1 MRRMSGTVTFF
12 CSMRK
17 RPPRTDGP
25 GGRQVRC
32 PGEAGGRLEAADPR
46 RSRARGRSPVHVRSR
61 RPMRPVS
68 VRSNPRPSRVGVVLP
83 GSKRNVVLH
92 PLSHG
97 PDLLDQVGEIAAVLD
112 EVDVRAVDHQ
122 ERGLRVTVKVVP
134 ERLRQPLQVLRGDAA
149 LEVPV
154 ALAEPA
160 QQHLRPGL
168 EIDDEVRPRKPL
180 IEHLEDL
187 LVELEL
193 VRPERDRGEDAVLGE
208 EVVGDDALR
217 EELELAELALPAIA
231 LEQEEELGLEGMPLR
246 VLVEFPEEG
255 ILLDLLEEE
264 PRPELGGE
272 PSREGRLADADESLD
287 RDVPPRGPVRR
298 HPHPER
304 EIAGPTRRV
313 YGGEPTY
320 GQPPTP
326 LGIIPQSANDSTL
339 SGDGSAWAPGIW
351 FASASA
357 CVL

>member
-1 MRRMSGTVTFF
+1 MV
-12 CSMRK
+12 
-17 RPPRTDGP
+17 
-25 GGRQVRC
+25 
-32 PGEAGGRLEAADPR
+32 ADPR
-46 RSRARGRSPVHVRSR
+46 RSRARSRSPVHVRSR

-68 VRSNPRPSRVGVVLP
+68 VRSIPARRGSGWLA
-83 GSKRNVVLH
+83 GSKRNVVLY

-168 EIDDEVRPRKPL
+168 EIDDEVRPGEPL

-217 EELELAELALPAIA
+217 EELQLTELALPAIA
-231 LEQEEELGLEGMPLR
+231 LEEEEELGLEGMSLR
-246 VLVEFPEEG
+246 VLVKSPEEG
-255 ILLDLLEEE
+255 ILLDLLEEK

-272 PSREGRLADADESLD
+272 PSCEGRLSDADGALD
-287 RDVPPRGPVRR
+287 RDVAPRGPVRR
-298 HPHPER
+298 HPRPER
-304 EIAGPTRRV
+304 GDSRADAPCLRGEQQPRCHRGPPGAPGGRCSARDGGGHASFTRPTRPTREPH
-313 YGGEPTY
+313 GGRPAGASRTAMASCYRRRPMPT
-320 GQPPTP
+320 
-326 LGIIPQSANDSTL
+326 A
-339 SGDGSAWAPGIW
+339 
-351 FASASA
+351 
-357 CVL
+357 VLRRSVAQLFM

>member
-1 MRRMSGTVTFF
+1 MV
-12 CSMRK
+12 
-17 RPPRTDGP
+17 
-25 GGRQVRC
+25 
-32 PGEAGGRLEAADPR
+32 ADPR
-46 RSRARGRSPVHVRSR
+46 RSRARSRSPVHVRSR

-68 VRSNPRPSRVGVVLP
+68 VRSIPARRGSGSLA
-83 GSKRNVVLH
+83 GSKRNVVLY

-122 ERGLRVTVKVVP
+122 ERGLRVTVKVIP

-168 EIDDEVRPRKPL
+168 EIDDEVR
-180 IEHLEDL
+180 
-187 LVELEL
+187 
-193 VRPERDRGEDAVLGE
+193 
-208 EVVGDDALR
+208 
-217 EELELAELALPAIA
+217 
-231 LEQEEELGLEGMPLR
+231 
-246 VLVEFPEEG
+246 
-255 ILLDLLEEE
+255 
-264 PRPELGGE
+264 
-272 PSREGRLADADESLD
+272 
-287 RDVPPRGPVRR
+287 R

-326 LGIIPQSANDSTL
+326 CGIIPQSARDSTW
-339 SGDGSAWAPGIW
+339 SGDGSGLLGATWP
-351 FASASA
+351 ASASA
-357 CVL
+357 CELYLMIALPPTIRLMSCVHS

>member
-1 MRRMSGTVTFF
+1 LSGTVTFF

-32 PGEAGGRLEAADPR
+32 PGEAGGDSWSPIPVAGALGVGHPLTFV
-46 RSRARGRSPVHVRSR
+46 RAVRC
-61 RPMRPVS
+61 V
-68 VRSNPRPSRVGVVLP
+68 PSRSVSIPARRGSGSLP
-83 GSKRNVVLH
+83 GSKRNVVLY

-122 ERGLRVTVKVVP
+122 ERGLRVMVKVVP
-134 ERLRQPLQVLRGDAA
+134 ERLRQPLEVL
-149 LEVPV
+149 
-154 ALAEPA
+154 A
-160 QQHLRPGL
+160 QQALPAGPR
-168 EIDDEVRPRKPL
+168 DNDEVRPREPL

-208 EVVGDDALR
+208 EIVGDDALR

-272 PSREGRLADADESLD
+272 PPREGRLADADGALD

-298 HPHPER
+298 HPRPGR
-304 EIAGPTRRV
+304 GDSRADGMCLRGRAD
-313 YGGEPTY
+313 Y

-326 LGIIPQSANDSTL
+326 LGICPQSAIEVTL
-339 SGDGSAWAPGIW
+339 SGDGSAWLPGIW
-351 FASASA
+351 LASASA

>member
-1 MRRMSGTVTFF
+1 MCRMSGTVTFF
-12 CSMRK
+12 ASIGK

-32 PGEAGGRLEAADPR
+32 PGEAAAPGSR
-46 RSRARGRSPVHVRSR
+46 RSRARGPAPLTFVRALR
-61 RPMRPVS
+61 CV
-68 VRSNPRPSRVGVVLP
+68 PSRSVAIPARRGSGSLP

-122 ERGLRVTVKVVP
+122 ERGLRVAVKVVP
-134 ERLRQPLQVLRGDAA
+134 ERLRQPLQVLRGDGAF
-149 LEVPV
+149 EVPV

-160 QQHLRPGL
+160 QQHLRPRL
-168 EIDDEVRPRKPL
+168 EIDDEVRPREPL

-217 EELELAELALPAIA
+217 EELQLAELALPAIA
-231 LEQEEELGLEGMPLR
+231 LAQEEELGLEGMPLR
-246 VLVEFPEEG
+246 VLVESPEEG

-272 PSREGRLADADESLD
+272 PPRESRLADADGALD

-298 HPHPER
+298 HPRPGR
-304 EIAGPTRRV
+304 GDSRADAMCLRGRAD
-313 YGGEPTY
+313 Y

-326 LGIIPQSANDSTL
+326 LGICPQSANEITL
-339 SGDGSAWAPGIW
+339 SGDGSAWVPGTW

>member
-1 MRRMSGTVTFF
+1 MVREA
-12 CSMRK
+12 
-17 RPPRTDGP
+17 
-25 GGRQVRC
+25 VRC
-32 PGEAGGRLEAADPR
+32 DAPVKRAGDSKLPIPVA
-46 RSRARGRSPVHVRSR
+46 RALGVGHPFTFVRA
-61 RPMRPVS
+61 
-68 VRSNPRPSRVGVVLP
+68 VRCVPSRSVQIPARRGSGSLP
-83 GSKRNVVLH
+83 GSKRNVGLH

-122 ERGLRVTVKVVP
+122 ERGLRVAVKVVP
-134 ERLRQPLQVLRGDAA
+134 ERVRQPLQVLRGDAA

-160 QQHLRPGL
+160 EQRLRRRFR
-168 EIDDEVRPRKPL
+168 IDDEVRPREPL

-193 VRPERDRGEDAVLGE
+193 VRAQRDRGEDAVLGE
-208 EVVGDDALR
+208 EVVRHDALR
-217 EELELAELALPAIA
+217 EELELAELPLPAVA

-246 VLVEFPEEG
+246 VLVESPEEG

-272 PSREGRLADADESLD
+272 PPREGRLADADGALD

-298 HPHPER
+298 HPRPGQGDSR
-304 EIAGPTRRV
+304 ADAMCLRGRAD
-313 YGGEPTY
+313 YG

-326 LGIIPQSANDSTL
+326 LGICPQSANDSTL
-339 SGDGSAWAPGIW
+339 SGDGSVWTPGSW

-357 CVL
+357 WVL

>member
-32 PGEAGGRLEAADPR
+32 PGEAGGD
-46 RSRARGRSPVHVRSR
+46 SRSPIPVADALGVGHPFTFVRA
-61 RPMRPVS
+61 
-68 VRSNPRPSRVGVVLP
+68 VRCVPSRSVSIPARRGSGSLP
-83 GSKRNVVLH
+83 GSKRNVVLY
-92 PLSHG
+92 PPSHG

-112 EVDVRAVDHQ
+112 EIDVRAVDHQ

-149 LEVPV
+149 LEVAV
-154 ALAEPA
+154 TLAEPA

-168 EIDDEVRPRKPL
+168 EIDDEVRPREPL

-187 LVELEL
+187 LVEVEF
-193 VRPERDRGEDAVLGE
+193 VHPERDCGEDAVLGE
-208 EVVGDDALR
+208 EIVGDDALY
-217 EELELAELALPAIA
+217 EELELAELALLPVA
-231 LEQEEELGLEGMPLR
+231 LQQEEELGLEGISLWL
-246 VLVEFPEEG
+246 LVESPEEG
-255 ILLDLLEEE
+255 ILLDMLEEE

-272 PSREGRLADADESLD
+272 PSREGRLADADGALD

-298 HPHPER
+298 HPPPGR
-304 EIAGPTRRV
+304 GDSRADALCLR
-313 YGGEPTY
+313 GGGGY

-326 LGIIPQSANDSTL
+326 LPSCPQSAIEVTL
-339 SGDGSAWAPGIW
+339 TGDGSAWVPGTW

>member
-1 MRRMSGTVTFF
+1 MV
-12 CSMRK
+12 
-17 RPPRTDGP
+17 
-25 GGRQVRC
+25 
-32 PGEAGGRLEAADPR
+32 ADPR
-46 RSRARGRSPVHVRSR
+46 RSRARSRSPVHVRSR

-68 VRSNPRPSRVGVVLP
+68 VRSIPARRGSGSLA
-83 GSKRNVVLH
+83 GSKRNVVLY

-154 ALAEPA
+154 ALAE
-160 QQHLRPGL
+160 
-168 EIDDEVRPRKPL
+168 
-180 IEHLEDL
+180 
-187 LVELEL
+187 
-193 VRPERDRGEDAVLGE
+193 
-208 EVVGDDALR
+208 
-217 EELELAELALPAIA
+217 LAELALPAIA
-231 LEQEEELGLEGMPLR
+231 LEQEEELGLEGMTLR

-313 YGGEPTY
+313 YGGEPAT
-320 GQPPTP
+320 GSPCSRRAPARSPPETA
-326 LGIIPQSANDSTL
+326 LGAGTGAGCWGRPGPRAR
-339 SGDGSAWAPGIW
+339 AP
-351 FASASA
+351 AS
-357 CVL
+357 CI

>member
-1 MRRMSGTVTFF
+1 MV
-12 CSMRK
+12 
-17 RPPRTDGP
+17 
-25 GGRQVRC
+25 
-32 PGEAGGRLEAADPR
+32 ADPR
-46 RSRARGRSPVHVRSR
+46 RSHARSRSPVHVRSR

-68 VRSNPRPSRVGVVLP
+68 VRSIPARRGSGWLA
-83 GSKRNVVLH
+83 GSKRNVVLY

-122 ERGLRVTVKVVP
+122 ERGLRVAVKVVP

-160 QQHLRPGL
+160 QQHLRPRL
-168 EIDDEVRPRKPL
+168 EIDDEVRPREPL

-193 VRPERDRGEDAVLGE
+193 VRAQRDCGEDAVLGE
-208 EVVGDDALR
+208 EVVRDDALC

-255 ILLDLLEEE
+255 ILLDLPKGD
-264 PRPELGGE
+264 PRPESGADPCPEGGL
-272 PSREGRLADADESLD
+272 PKAVGAPDADY
-287 RDVPPRGPVRR
+287 RPGGPFRGL
-298 HPHPER
+298 PH
-304 EIAGPTRRV
+304 
-313 YGGEPTY
+313 
-320 GQPPTP
+320 
-326 LGIIPQSANDSTL
+326 
-339 SGDGSAWAPGIW
+339 
-351 FASASA
+351 
-357 CVL
+357 

>member
-1 MRRMSGTVTFF
+1 MV
-12 CSMRK
+12 
-17 RPPRTDGP
+17 
-25 GGRQVRC
+25 
-32 PGEAGGRLEAADPR
+32 ADPR
-46 RSRARGRSPVHVRSR
+46 RSRARSRSPVHVRSR

-68 VRSNPRPSRVGVVLP
+68 VRSIPARRGSGSLA
-83 GSKRNVVLH
+83 GSKRNVVLY

-97 PDLLDQVGEIAAVLD
+97 PDLLDQVGESAAVLD

-134 ERLRQPLQVLRGDAA
+134 ERLRQPVQVLRGDAA

-160 QQHLRPGL
+160 QQHLRPRL
-168 EIDDEVRPRKPL
+168 EIDDEVRPREPL

-193 VRPERDRGEDAVLGE
+193 VRAQRERGEDAVLGE
-208 EVVGDDALR
+208 EVVRDDALR
-217 EELELAELALPAIA
+217 EELELAELALPAVA

-246 VLVEFPEEG
+246 VLVESPEEG

-272 PSREGRLADADESLD
+272 PPRESRLADADGALD

-298 HPHPER
+298 HPRPGR
-304 EIAGPTRRV
+304 GDSRADAPCLRGRAD
-313 YGGEPTY
+313 Y

-326 LGIIPQSANDSTL
+326 LGICPQSANDSTL
-339 SGDGSAWAPGIW
+339 SGDGSGWLPGTW

-357 CVL
+357 AVL